1 MNLNTSIKSVKSFF
15 IYIAVR
21 LLEEFDLEWT
31 LNSAAYKSYI
41 GHGHSTEKLEMDSY
55 ELHGCY

>member
-1 MNLNTSIKSVKSFF
+1 MNLNKSIKHIKDFL
-15 IYIAVR
+15 IYMIVR

-31 LNSAAYKSYI
+31 LNSTAYKSYI
-41 GHGHSTEKLEMDSY
+41 GHGQSKEKLEMDSY

>member
-1 MNLNTSIKSVKSFF
+1 MNLNKSIKNKKNFL
-15 IYIAVR
+15 IYMIVR

-31 LNSAAYKSYI
+31 LNSSIYKSYI
-41 GHGHSTEKLEMDSY
+41 GHGHSKEKLEMDSY

>member
-1 MNLNTSIKSVKSFF
+1 MI
-15 IYIAVR
+15 VR

-31 LNSAAYKSYI
+31 LNSTAYISYI
-41 GHGHSTEKLEMDSY
+41 GHGQSKEKLEMDSY